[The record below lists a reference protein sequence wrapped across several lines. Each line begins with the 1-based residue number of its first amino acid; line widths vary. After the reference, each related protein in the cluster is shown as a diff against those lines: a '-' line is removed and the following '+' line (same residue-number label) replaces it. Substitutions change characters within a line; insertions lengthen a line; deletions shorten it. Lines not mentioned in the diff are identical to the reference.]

1 MRAAGA
7 RHFAVICLAAALT
20 ACAVGP
26 DYERP
31 ELPLPEDWRVMPAE
45 AVELANAEWWTELGD
60 PVLDELIATALAQN
74 LDVRL
79 AAARVARFSAG
90 LQAARSGLM
99 PQLGYGIG
107 AERSRTS
114 ELLLPA
120 GADPYSTQY
129 QAALS
134 ASWQLDLFGRV
145 QRESEAAQ
153 ARVYA
158 SYQAQLGVMLSLTA
172 SVASA
177 YVGLRALDRQL
188 EIARATAA
196 NYEGTLEI
204 FRLRHREG
212 VVSRLEVA
220 QVESQYQQA
229 AAIIPLLEGQIA
241 AQENLLSILL
251 GETPEAIPRG
261 RALAEFIIPPV
272 PAALPS
278 ELLERRP
285 DVLQAEQNLVA
296 ANADVGAA
304 KALYFPEISLTGALG
319 QVSAALGD
327 LTDSAARSWSVGAAI
342 AGPLFTGGAV
352 SAQVAAAEAAREEAL
367 LSYEATVLE
376 ALREVND
383 ALAGVTATA
392 GNYVALSRRADALRE
407 YSRLARMRFDAG
419 AASFLEVLYADNELF
434 AAELEAVAARQ
445 AQQVNMITLYR
456 ALGGGW
462 NTAENAV
469 AEGGM

>member
-1 MRAAGA
+1 MPRSARALAI
-7 RHFAVICLAAALT
+7 AVLAAALS

-31 ELPLPEDWRVMPAE
+31 ALPLPEDWRVMPAE
-45 AVELANAEWWTELGD
+45 AAELANAEWWTQLGD

-74 LDVRL
+74 LDVRQ
-79 AAARVARFSAG
+79 AAARVERFSAG
-90 LQAARSGLM
+90 LQAARAGLM

-107 AERSRTS
+107 AERSRGS

-145 QRESEAAQ
+145 RRESEAAQ

-158 SYQAQLGVMLSLTA
+158 SQQAQQGVILSLTA

-177 YVGLRALDRQL
+177 YVGLRSLDRQL

-212 VVSRLEVA
+212 VVSGLEVA
-220 QVESQYQQA
+220 QIDSQYQQA
-229 AAIIPLLEGQIA
+229 AATIPLLEGQVA
-241 AQENLLSILL
+241 TQENLLSILL
-251 GETPEAIPRG
+251 GEVPGAIPRG
-261 RALAEFIIPPV
+261 RALAELAIPPV

-278 ELLERRP
+278 TLLERRP
-285 DVLQAEQNLVA
+285 DVLQAEQDLVA

-304 KALYFPEISLTGALG
+304 KAQYFPEISLTGALG

-327 LTDSAARSWSVGAAI
+327 LTDSAARSWSAGAAI

-352 SAQVAAAEAAREEAL
+352 DAQVAAAEAAREEAL
-367 LSYEATVLE
+367 LGYEATVLG
-376 ALREVND
+376 ALQEVND
-383 ALAGVTATA
+383 ALAGVAATA
-392 GNYVALSRRADALRE
+392 GNYAALARRADALRE

-419 AASFLEVLYADNELF
+419 AADFIEVLYADNELF
-434 AAELEAVAARQ
+434 AAELAAVAARQ

-462 NTAENAV
+462 NGLETADSAGE
-469 AEGGM
+469 M

>member
-1 MRAAGA
+1 MAPATRRAMMAGLG
-7 RHFAVICLAAALT
+7 LALS

-31 ELPLPEDWRVMPAE
+31 ELQMPEAWRVAPGA
-45 AVELANAEWWTELGD
+45 AVVLAKAEWWTELGD

-74 LDVRL
+74 LDVRI
-79 AAARVARFSAG
+79 AAARVERFSAA
-90 LQAARSGLM
+90 LQTSRSRLM
-99 PQLGYGIG
+99 PQLGYGVG
-107 AERSRTS
+107 AERSRAS
-114 ELLLPA
+114 EFLLPA

-145 QRESEAAQ
+145 RRESEAAQ

-158 SYQAQLGVMLSLTA
+158 SREAQQGVVLSLTA
-172 SVASA
+172 SVAVA
-177 YVGLRALDRQL
+177 YVSLRALDLQL

-196 NYEGTLEI
+196 NFEETLEI
-204 FRLRHREG
+204 FYLRHEHG

-229 AAIIPLLEGQIA
+229 AATIPLIQGQVA

-251 GETPEAIPRG
+251 GEAPGPVPRG
-261 RALAEFIIPPV
+261 VRLEEFTV
-272 PAALPS
+272 PAVPALLPS
-278 ELLERRP
+278 ELLARRP

-327 LTDSAARSWSVGAAI
+327 LTDSAARSWSAGAGL

-352 SAQVAAAEAAREEAL
+352 RGQVAAAEAAREEAL
-367 LSYEATVLE
+367 LGYEAVVLE

-392 GNYVALSRRADALRE
+392 DNHAALARRVDALRD
-407 YSRLARMRFDAG
+407 YARLARMRFDAG
-419 AASFLEVLYADNELF
+419 AASYLEVLYADNELF
-434 AAELEAVAARQ
+434 SAELAAIAARQ
-445 AQQVNMITLYR
+445 SQQVNMITLYR

-462 NTAENAV
+462 PGSAAESA
-469 AEGGM
+469 ASGI

>member
-1 MRAAGA
+1 MAQQA
-7 RHFAVICLAAALT
+7 RPLVAISCAAALA

-31 ELPLPEDWRVMPAE
+31 ELPLPEAWRVMPAE
-45 AVELANAEWWTELGD
+45 AEQAANAEWWTQLGD

-74 LDVRL
+74 LDVRQ
-79 AAARVARFSAG
+79 AVARVARFSAA
-90 LQAARSGLM
+90 LQAARAGLM

-107 AERSRTS
+107 AERSRAS

-145 QRESEAAQ
+145 RRESEAAQ

-158 SYQAQLGVMLSLTA
+158 SQQAQQGVILSLTA

-212 VVSRLEVA
+212 VVSGLEMA

-229 AAIIPLLEGQIA
+229 AATIPLLEGQVA
-241 AQENLLSILL
+241 TQENLLSILL
-251 GETPEAIPRG
+251 GEAPAAIPRG
-261 RALAEFIIPPV
+261 RALAELAVPAV

-278 ELLERRP
+278 ALLERRP

-304 KALYFPEISLTGALG
+304 KALYFPDISLTGVLG
-319 QVSAALGD
+319 QVSTALGD
-327 LTDSAARSWSVGAAI
+327 LTASAARSWSC
-342 AGPLFTGGAV
+342 
-352 SAQVAAAEAAREEAL
+352 S
-367 LSYEATVLE
+367 
-376 ALREVND
+376 
-383 ALAGVTATA
+383 VTRPRCW
-392 GNYVALSRRADALRE
+392 RRC
-407 YSRLARMRFDAG
+407 G
-419 AASFLEVLYADNELF
+419 K
-434 AAELEAVAARQ
+434 
-445 AQQVNMITLYR
+445 
-456 ALGGGW
+456 
-462 NTAENAV
+462 
-469 AEGGM
+469 

>member
-1 MRAAGA
+1 MAPLLRRALAS
-7 RHFAVICLAAALT
+7 CLALALS

-31 ELPLPEDWRVMPAE
+31 ELDMPDAWRVMPEE
-45 AVELANAEWWTELGD
+45 AVALANAEWWTQLGD
-60 PVLDELIATALAQN
+60 PVLDQLIATALAGN
-74 LDVRL
+74 LDVRI
-79 AAARVARFSAG
+79 AAARVERFSAA
-90 LQAARSGLM
+90 LQATRSGLM
-99 PQLGYGIG
+99 PQLGYGAG
-107 AERSRTS
+107 AERSRAS

-145 QRESEAAQ
+145 RRESEAAQ

-158 SYQAQLGVMLSLTA
+158 SQQAQQGVMLSLTA
-172 SVASA
+172 SVAAA
-177 YVGLRALDRQL
+177 YVALRALDGQL

-196 NYEGTLEI
+196 NYAGTLEI
-204 FRLRHREG
+204 FRLRHEQG
-212 VVSRLEVA
+212 MVSRLEVA

-229 AAIIPLLEGQIA
+229 AAAVPLIVGQVA

-251 GETPEAIPRG
+251 GQAPGPVPRG
-261 RALAEFIIPPV
+261 AALAELAV
-272 PAALPS
+272 PAVPALLPS
-278 ELLERRP
+278 ELLARRP

-304 KALYFPEISLTGALG
+304 KARYFPDISLTGTLG
-319 QVSAALGD
+319 QVSTALGD
-327 LTDSAARSWSVGAAI
+327 LADSAARSWSAGATI

-352 SAQVAAAEAAREEAL
+352 RGQVAAAEAARVEASL
-367 LSYEATVLE
+367 GYEATVLQ

-383 ALAGVTATA
+383 ALAAVSATA
-392 GNYVALSRRADALRE
+392 ENHAALARRADTLRE
-407 YSRLARMRFDAG
+407 YTRLARMRFEAG
-419 AASFLEVLYADNELF
+419 AAGYLEVLYASNELF
-434 AAELEAVAARQ
+434 AAELAAIAARQ
-445 AQQVNMITLYR
+445 AQQANMITLYR

-462 NTAENAV
+462 PES
-469 AEGGM
+469 